1 MFAKL
6 SQCESLESRHWASW
20 LLLYFI
26 FQSLPARKHEVVRNS
41 VSKVTPQGWSLT
53 TMMLYRLATTICTM
67 QNLQYV
73 RGFVRKQYYLHTV
86 ARMDKYQNYL
96 QRNASQK
103 SHDLNKKV
111 LWRFLPFQ
119 LEWIKVDLIVF
130 WHADANSQ
138 PQSVI
143 REGRHSATDILTWHP
158 GRVEVDINSSEF
170 LESNVPHPVYCTA
183 FAKCAMCLTAVLVL
197 DVISI
202 GNDIRGND
210 MTWMNFLQSH
220 RNLEA
225 SFPPDVMWCV

>member
-1 MFAKL
+1 
-6 SQCESLESRHWASW
+6 
-20 LLLYFI
+20 
-26 FQSLPARKHEVVRNS
+26 
-41 VSKVTPQGWSLT
+41 
-53 TMMLYRLATTICTM
+53 MMLYRLATTICTM

-197 DVISI
+197 DVISSR
-202 GNDIRGND
+202 NDIIGVISRGHG
-210 MTWMNFLQSH
+210 MTWMNFLRTH

-225 SFPPDVMWCV
+225 SFLPDVMSWKAMCCSWWLTPWISLFWRRRNIIMVTRSRTVVRTNVMDQE